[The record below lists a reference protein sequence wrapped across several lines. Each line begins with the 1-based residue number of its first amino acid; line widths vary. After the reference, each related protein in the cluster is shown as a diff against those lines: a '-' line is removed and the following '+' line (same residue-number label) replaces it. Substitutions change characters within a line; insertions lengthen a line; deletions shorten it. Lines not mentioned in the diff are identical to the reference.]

1 MNILVT
7 GANGFVGSHL
17 VHRLK
22 QKNRIVSLLHTPPM
36 GEWQREA
43 LEGTIQVSG
52 DIRDFSVLSEIIA
65 RYEIQQV
72 YHTAALAKVKSAYRD
87 PLSVYSVNTLG
98 TVALLEACRAQ
109 DVDKILILNTD
120 KVYGD
125 GTELDECSP
134 FVASEPYATS
144 KSCQGLIAKSYVQT
158 YGMNI
163 VMPHSCNIFGYDPY
177 SNRIVPNT
185 VKMCIKNR
193 RPLIYTNDSSIRE
206 YIYITDLTN
215 ALVMLM
221 KDETYVGSFNL
232 ATGWVFNQKDVVLEI
247 LKSFPDL
254 EPRYVKGKLPP
265 QIHTETMSSLRD
277 WDWKPVWSFGEAMK
291 DTVGVFRIYLRDWV

>member
-1 MNILVT
+1 M
-7 GANGFVGSHL
+7 
-17 VHRLK
+17 LK
-22 QKNRIVSLLHTPPM
+22 QKNKIVSLLHTPPM

-43 LEGTIQVSG
+43 LANTIQVSG
-52 DIRDFSVLSEIIA
+52 DIRDFSTLSEIIA
-65 RYEIQQV
+65 RYEIRQV

-125 GTELDECSP
+125 GIELDECAP
-134 FVASEPYATS
+134 FVHSEPYATS
-144 KSCQGLIAKSYVQT
+144 KSCQGLIAKSYMQT

-193 RPLIYTNDSSIRE
+193 RPLIYSNDSTIRE
-206 YIYITDLTN
+206 YIYITDLIN

-221 KDETYVGSFNL
+221 EGVYQGMYHTGSFNL
-232 ATGWVFNQKDVVLEI
+232 ATGWIFNQKDVVLEI

-265 QIHTETMSSLRD
+265 QIQEETMSSLRD
-277 WDWKPVWSFGEAMK
+277 WDWKPVWSFGEAIN
-291 DTVGVFRIYLRDWV
+291 DTVGVFRIYPRDWV

>member
-22 QKNRIVSLLHTPPM
+22 QKNKIVSLLHTPLM
-36 GEWQREA
+36 GEWQREV
-43 LEGTIQVSG
+43 LENTIQVSG

-65 RYEIQQV
+65 RYEIRQV
-72 YHTAALAKVKSAYRD
+72 YHTAALAKVKSAYRN
-87 PLSVYSVNTLG
+87 PLSVYSVNALG
-98 TVALLEACRAQ
+98 TVTLLEACRAQ
-109 DVDKILILNTD
+109 DVGKILILNTD
-120 KVYGD
+120 KVYGE
-125 GTELDECSP
+125 GIELDECTP
-134 FVASEPYATS
+134 FVAGEPYATS
-144 KSCQGLIAKSYVQT
+144 KSCQGLIAKSYMQT

-193 RPLIYTNDSSIRE
+193 RPLIYSNDSSIRE
-206 YIYITDLTN
+206 YIYITDLIN

-221 KDETYVGSFNL
+221 EGGMHVGSFNL

-265 QIHTETMSSLRD
+265 QIHEETMSSLRGLG
-277 WDWKPVWSFGEAMK
+277 WKPEWSFGDAIK
-291 DTVGVFRIYLRDWV
+291 NTVGVFKIYSRDWV